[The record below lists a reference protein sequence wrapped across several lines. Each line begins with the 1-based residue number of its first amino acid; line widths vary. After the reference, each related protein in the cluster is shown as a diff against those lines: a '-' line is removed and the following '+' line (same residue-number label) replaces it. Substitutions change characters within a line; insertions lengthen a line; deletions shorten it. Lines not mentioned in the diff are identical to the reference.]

1 VVHACNPSYSKGRD
15 QEICGSKPILDKLFK
30 RPYLEKNPSQERA
43 GGVAQGVDPEFKT
56 QYQNTQIYNNN
67 VNKNFGLLYKI
78 LNLHVRILDP
88 GDQMVRKRPAGSVR
102 DMDPDLTHVSSS
114 ITVTFLFGLE
124 H

>member
-1 VVHACNPSYSKGRD
+1 MLVILVTQKAETRRFVVQSQSWTNCSRD
-15 QEICGSKPILDKLFK
+15 RILK
-30 RPYLEKNPSQERA
+30 KNPSQERA

-67 VNKNFGLLYKI
+67 VNKNFGLLNKI
-78 LNLHVRILDP
+78 LNLHVGILDP